1 MSKPPSQKQSGVA
14 PLKSSPVVRLK
25 GRPRGPS
32 LFKERDLA
40 RAVRAA
46 KRAGGVERV
55 EIAPDGQIN
64 LILGNQ
70 PKSATANEAFNEW
83 DEALGR

>member
-1 MSKPPSQKQSGVA
+1 MTPARGGESVMSNKT
-14 PLKSSPVVRLK
+14 SPVVRLK

-32 LFKERDLA
+32 LFRERDLA

-55 EIAPDGQIN
+55 EIAPGGQIN
-64 LILGNQ
+64 LILGNP
-70 PKSATANEAFNEW
+70 PKAATANEAFNEW

>member
-1 MSKPPSQKQSGVA
+1 MPKPPSQKQSGVA
-14 PLKSSPVVRLK
+14 PLKTSPVVFLK
-25 GRPRGPS
+25 GRRRGPS

-46 KRAGGVERV
+46 KRAGGVDRV

-64 LILGNQ
+64 LILGNP
-70 PKSATANEAFNEW
+70 PKTATANEAFNEW
-83 DEALGR
+83 DEGLGR